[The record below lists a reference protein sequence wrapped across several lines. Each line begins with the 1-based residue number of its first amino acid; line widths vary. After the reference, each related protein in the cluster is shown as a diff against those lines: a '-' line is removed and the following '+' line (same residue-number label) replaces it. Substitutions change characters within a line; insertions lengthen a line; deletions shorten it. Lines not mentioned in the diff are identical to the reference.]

1 MREAVLYE
9 KLEHKDVLCGLCAH
23 RCRIKDG
30 SFGFCGVRLNQTG
43 ILYSLSYGKVIASH
57 VDPIEK
63 KPLYHFFPGSMSF
76 SIATPGCNFVCD
88 FCQNWEISQLKS
100 KRGLFDDIPFTS
112 PEDVVAGAVKNK
124 CKSISFTYT
133 EPTIY
138 FEFALDT
145 AKIAKEQ
152 GLYTVFVTNGY
163 MSEESL
169 RMISPYLDAANVDL
183 KFFKDESYKKVCG
196 GSLQPVLRSI
206 ALMKQLGIWTEV
218 TTLVVPGQN
227 DSSEELTGIAE
238 FIAGIDN
245 TMPWHISRF
254 YPQYKMNNLE
264 PTPEEILK
272 KAREIGYNCGLRYVY
287 VGNVHGWGSDTQCL
301 SCKKILIKRRAF
313 DVGENRVKNGTCGF
327 CGGKIPGMFVSS

>member
-1 MREAVLYE
+1 MREAVLYK
-9 KLEHKDVLCGLCAH
+9 KLENKEVVCDLCAH

-30 SFGFCGVRLNQTG
+30 AFGFCGVRLNQAG

-76 SIATPGCNFVCD
+76 SIATPGCNFVCG

-112 PEDVVAGAVKNK
+112 PEDVVSSAVKNK
-124 CKSISFTYT
+124 CRSISFTYT

-145 AKIAKEQ
+145 AKIAKAQ

-163 MSEESL
+163 MSEESV

-183 KFFKDESYKKVCG
+183 KFFKDESYKKICG

-206 ALMKQLGIWTEV
+206 ALMKQLGIWVEV

-245 TMPWHISRF
+245 TIPWHISRF

-264 PTPEEILK
+264 PTPEETLK
-272 KAREIGYNCGLRYVY
+272 EAREIGYSRGLGYVY
-287 VGNVHGWGSDTQCL
+287 VGNVHGWGSD
-301 SCKKILIKRRAF
+301 
-313 DVGENRVKNGTCGF
+313 
-327 CGGKIPGMFVSS
+327 